1 LRAEPLSIG
10 AEGSEPYC
18 ESLAVWSEATVKR
31 DPVTATSAKTAAV
44 LTISDSS
51 YIGKREDASGP
62 AIVRELEAAH
72 FKVIHKSV
80 LPDEKDAIAA
90 RLIECSELTRLVV
103 TTGGTGIA
111 VRDVT
116 PEATLAVIER
126 RIVGVEE
133 KMRQEGAKKT
143 PFAALS
149 RGVCGVRERTLF
161 LNLPGSPSAAVESL
175 QAVIEI
181 LPHALELLDGRTDH
195 GK

>member
-1 LRAEPLSIG
+1 M
-10 AEGSEPYC
+10 
-18 ESLAVWSEATVKR
+18 
-31 DPVTATSAKTAAV
+31 

-62 AIVRELEAAH
+62 AIVRELEAAN

-143 PFAALS
+143 PFAA
-149 RGVCGVRERTLF
+149 
-161 LNLPGSPSAAVESL
+161 
-175 QAVIEI
+175 
-181 LPHALELLDGRTDH
+181 
-195 GK
+195 

>member
-1 LRAEPLSIG
+1 
-10 AEGSEPYC
+10 
-18 ESLAVWSEATVKR
+18 
-31 DPVTATSAKTAAV
+31 VTAASPKTAAV

-51 YIGKREDASGP
+51 HIGKREDASGP
-62 AIVRELEAAH
+62 AIVRELETAN
-72 FKVIHKSV
+72 FKVIHTSV

-111 VRDVT
+111 ARDVT

-126 RIVGVEE
+126 RVSGIEE
-133 KMRQEGAKKT
+133 RMRQEGAKKT

-149 RGVCGVRERTLF
+149 RGVCGVRGKTLF
-161 LNLPGSPSAAVESL
+161 LNLPGSPAAAVESL
-175 QAVIEI
+175 QAVIGI
-181 LPHALELLDGRTDH
+181 LPHALDLLDGRTDH